1 MIQLLF
7 CLFLLTP
14 VVVAPVIAFSVSDMA
29 GAIVSVISLILFVPL
44 ALAAYAH
51 LDLLLA
57 KSRFGLSDEELDD
70 FSRLVPRL
78 AAHPDYASLSRRQL
92 RRSTKR
98 AAADIIGERRARVP
112 AQRPQ
117 ARR

>member
-7 CLFLLTP
+7 CLFLLAP
-14 VVVAPVIAFSVSDMA
+14 VVIAPVIAFSISVA
-29 GAIVSVISLILFVPL
+29 IGVIVSVISLFLFVPL

-51 LDLLLA
+51 LDLLVA
-57 KSRFGLSDEELDD
+57 KSRFGLTDEELDD

-78 AAHPDYASLSRRQL
+78 AAHPEYANLPRREL

-98 AAADIIGERRARVP
+98 AAAEMVRERRTGVP
-112 AQRPQ
+112 A
-117 ARR
+117 

>member
-14 VVVAPVIAFSVSDMA
+14 VVVAPVIAFSISVLA
-29 GAIVSVISLILFVPL
+29 GAVVSVISLVLFVPL
-44 ALAAYAH
+44 ALAAIAH
-51 LDLLLA
+51 LDLLRA

-78 AAHPDYASLSRRQL
+78 AAHPDYASLPRRQL
-92 RRSTKR
+92 RRSTKS
-98 AAADIIGERRARVP
+98 AAAEIIRERRTGVP
-112 AQRPQ
+112 A
-117 ARR
+117 